1 MSQPPHVIRRQ
12 LVELHL
18 PAGTDSRAVQERVS
32 RLCREALTAL
42 LDEHLSRYAGQ
53 QDVQL
58 TRLELDLGTIALAD
72 LEQVLPQRLAH
83 ELARVLPSA
92 VLAAAGPATAADQ
105 RKDSAGSST
114 PGKFAGEA
122 SHHPAHGAQ
131 QGGSPPGKLVGKDTD
146 LIAYFLRSGLLP
158 WWATPVSAR
167 RLADAFTRAQLQ
179 DAGALRQLLAELL
192 DEPVAAARLFY
203 ACPDALLAQLL
214 GLWLPAAPQRAQL
227 LQAAML
233 GPTGTAHNA
242 TSGRQAW
249 WYGLYKTATH
259 EGVAAGQYDA
269 VGIYQLL
276 TSFMAAKEA
285 GSRTAPLAA
294 QGTLELLAEVFSLK
308 KTASAPARPTI
319 SVLPEPLASQ
329 QPAALGAEYARASTI
344 ESPRQRPSP
353 FAGSAPTPAEPL
365 GPRAPVALGED
376 DLRPAAETSRQA
388 PAPLLAPERPGSP
401 STSNIVPLGRP
412 DTFSDSDKISIQ
424 NAGLVLLWPFL
435 PRFFATLG
443 LTSEG
448 RFADEAA
455 ATRACL
461 LLQYLVE
468 GTTDEVFEA
477 TLPLNKLLCGIDLAQ
492 PLPTAWTIRSEE
504 AGAATTL
511 LEAVIQ
517 NGPLWRTLSV
527 EGFRQAFLQREGLLS
542 TRDGHW
548 LLQAARE
555 THDIIIDRLPWAVR
569 HVKLPWMERL
579 LFTEWQQA

>member
-1 MSQPPHVIRRQ
+1 MSQRPHVIRRQ

-18 PAGTDSRAVQERVS
+18 PTGTDSRAVQERVS
-32 RLCREALTAL
+32 RLCREVITAL
-42 LDEHLSRYAGQ
+42 LDEHLSQYAGQ
-53 QDVQL
+53 EDVQL
-58 TRLELDLGTIALAD
+58 TRLEFDLGTIALAD
-72 LEQVLPQRLAH
+72 LERVLPQRLAH
-83 ELARVLPSA
+83 ELAQVLPPA
-92 VLAAAGPATAADQ
+92 VLAAAGSAASQRTAAAD
-105 RKDSAGSST
+105 
-114 PGKFAGEA
+114 
-122 SHHPAHGAQ
+122 
-131 QGGSPPGKLVGKDTD
+131 GSPPGELAGKDTD

-158 WWATPVSAR
+158 WWATPVSAP
-167 RLADAFTRAQLQ
+167 RLADAFTRARLH
-179 DAGALRQLLAELL
+179 DANALKQLLAALL
-192 DEPVAAARLFY
+192 DEPVATARLFY
-203 ACPDALLAQLL
+203 ACPDALLEQLL
-214 GLWLPAAPQRAQL
+214 GLWLPAAPQRTQQ

-233 GPTGTAHNA
+233 GPTGTARNA
-242 TSGRQAW
+242 ASGRLAW

-269 VGIYQLL
+269 AAIYQLL
-276 TSFMAAKEA
+276 TRFMATKEA
-285 GSRTAPLAA
+285 GSRATPLAA
-294 QGTLELLAEVFSLK
+294 QGTLELLAEVFPLK
-308 KTASAPARPTI
+308 AAASI
-319 SVLPEPLASQ
+319 SVLR
-329 QPAALGAEYARASTI
+329 QPAAPRDAAVGAGAASLL
-344 ESPRQRPSP
+344 PQRP
-353 FAGSAPTPAEPL
+353 PALP
-365 GPRAPVALGED
+365 GP
-376 DLRPAAETSRQA
+376 A
-388 PAPLLAPERPGSP
+388 PAGFSP
-401 STSNIVPLGRP
+401 VTSAVLLGRAELLGRA
-412 DTFSDSDKISIQ
+412 DAFSESDKISVQ

-448 RFADEAA
+448 RWVDEAA

-477 TLPLNKLLCGIDLAQ
+477 VLPLNKLLCGIDLAQ
-492 PLPTAWTIRSEE
+492 PLPTAWAIRPEE

-527 EGFRQAFLQREGLLS
+527 EGFRQAFLQREGLLG